1 MLRFTGIAVVTSFVF
16 AATSTHAAECNVE
29 IAEAKIDAAVNA
41 EVITDLAM
49 LNGIPTVA
57 VDPSTWD
64 QMIFSTRLGLVET
77 IECAVAGPGSILA
90 RIQIIEPGGKVM
102 ANFDGLTRE
111 LDVVR

>member
-1 MLRFTGIAVVTSFVF
+1 MLRFIGIAVVTSFVL
-16 AATSTHAAECNVE
+16 AATSIHAAECDVE
-29 IAEAKIDAAVNA
+29 IAESKINDAVSA

-57 VDPSTWD
+57 VDPITWD
-64 QMIFSTRLGLVET
+64 QMMFSTRLGLVET
-77 IECAVAGPGSILA
+77 IECAVAGSGSILA